1 MPNLSSDS
9 TPDSQHVEIEVLS
22 EDDYQHSLEWQNY
35 RTQQDQQ
42 ARARARKILQSCE
55 NGFTPN
61 LIEDSRLSAFDT
73 LTASRMIIKLLQL
86 SLAEDQ
92 RCALGESRL
101 TYLRGEGFAI
111 AKQCGHML
119 YQLGGT
125 RLMNRVM
132 EGSIPAF
139 DQDNLKQAWQGIGDR
154 SATAL
159 KAGQADQ
166 LPYHDLRTTEPD
178 I

>member
-1 MPNLSSDS
+1 MPPPSSDS
-9 TPDSQHVEIEVLS
+9 PPESQHVEIEVLS
-22 EDDYQHSLEWQNY
+22 EDDYQQSLERQNY

-42 ARARARKILQSCE
+42 ARARAHKILQSCE

-61 LIEDSRLSAFDT
+61 LIEESRLSAFDA
-73 LTASRMIIKLLQL
+73 LTASRMIVKLLRL

-92 RCALGESRL
+92 RCALGELRL

-111 AKQCGHML
+111 AKQCGHIL

-132 EGSIPAF
+132 AGSIPAF
-139 DQDNLKQAWQGIGDR
+139 DQENLKQAWQGIGR
-154 SATAL
+154 GAATQINSGP
-159 KAGQADQ
+159 AGQ
-166 LPYHDLRTTEPD
+166 LPQQD
-178 I
+178 